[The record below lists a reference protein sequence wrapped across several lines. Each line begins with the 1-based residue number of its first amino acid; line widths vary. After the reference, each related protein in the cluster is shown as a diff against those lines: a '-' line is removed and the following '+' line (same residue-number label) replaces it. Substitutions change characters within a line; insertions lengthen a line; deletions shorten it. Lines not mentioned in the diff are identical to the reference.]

1 MVNGRARASFFSKG
15 DLVKNLT
22 SKALLGAGV
31 VLLLAQLIPYG
42 RNHTNP
48 PVLREPTWDRPE
60 TRRLARLA
68 CFDCHSNETV
78 WPWYSKIAPVSWLVQ
93 RDVMEGRAELN
104 FSEWDRPQKEA
115 KESAK
120 VIRAG
125 EMPPGTYLP
134 AHPEARLSPLDREAL
149 AAGLQA
155 SLGRQDSVSSE
166 APGR

>member
-1 MVNGRARASFFSKG
+1 MEDRVLRSFRKANPVN
-15 DLVKNLT
+15 NLT
-22 SKALLGAGV
+22 RKTLLGAGV
-31 VLLLAQLIPYG
+31 VLLLAQIIPYG

-48 PVLREPTWDRPE
+48 PVLQEPAWDRPE

-78 WPWYSKIAPVSWLVQ
+78 WPWYSNIAPVSWLVQ

-125 EMPPGTYLP
+125 EMPPRTYLP

-155 SLGRQDSVSSE
+155 SLGRQDTVSSE
-166 APGR
+166 AAGR